1 MQDIHDLRC
10 KNIIIIN
17 EYELQIPLISLF
29 DRKNIDRGDLAQHFM
44 PKNAVFTGFLVVSAR
59 LYKRVC
65 PSDGPSVGRSV
76 GPSVSPLVHGS
87 VRLKRFLSVGKNEDG
102 ERLMPCIRPCLYL
115 DWVYCSQLP
124 QTASLTRPTFGQV

>member
-44 PKNAVFTGFLVVSAR
+44 PKNAVFTVFFIFWVKKNKIRKKILWGICKYDLLVMGEAF
-59 LYKRVC
+59 K
-65 PSDGPSVGRSV
+65 
-76 GPSVSPLVHGS
+76 GS
-87 VRLKRFLSVGKNEDG
+87 
-102 ERLMPCIRPCLYL
+102 
-115 DWVYCSQLP
+115 W
-124 QTASLTRPTFGQV
+124 GQ